1 MGPTIRIAPSLLA
14 ADFSYLAGSV
24 AAVAKDADWIHLDI
38 MDGRFV
44 PNITMGPLVVEA
56 VRKTTDLPL
65 DVHMMI
71 VEPERYLEA
80 FRLAGADS
88 LTVHYEACPH
98 LERVIAEIHETG
110 ALAGV
115 AINPAT
121 RVDALADI
129 WDELDLVLVMSVN
142 PGFGGQAFWPHA
154 VAKVAQA
161 KALRGDGDRPLIQ
174 VDGGINQQ
182 TAQLMKQAGADVL
195 VAGTAVFAADDPGL
209 AIRQLRES

>member
-1 MGPTIRIAPSLLA
+1 MAPVIRIAPSLLA

-24 AAVAKDADWIHLDI
+24 AAVAKEADWLHLDI

-71 VEPERYLEA
+71 VEPERYLAA
-80 FRLAGADS
+80 FRQAGADS

-98 LERVIAEIHETG
+98 LERVVAEIHQSG

-121 RVDALADI
+121 PVAVLEDI
-129 WDELDLVLVMSVN
+129 FEELDLVLVMSVN
-142 PGFGGQAFWPHA
+142 PGFGGQVFWPRA
-154 VAKVAQA
+154 VEKVARVRA
-161 KALRGDGDRPLIQ
+161 MRGNRERPLIQ
-174 VDGGINQQ
+174 VDGGINPA
-182 TAQLMKQAGADVL
+182 TARVMREAGADVL
-195 VAGTAVFAADDPGL
+195 VAGTAVFGSPDPGL
-209 AIRQLRES
+209 AIRQLREG

>member
-1 MGPTIRIAPSLLA
+1 VGPTIRIAPSLLA

-24 AAVAKDADWIHLDI
+24 AQVAKDADWIHLDI

-161 KALRGDGDRPLIQ
+161 KALRGDSDRPLIQ

>member
-1 MGPTIRIAPSLLA
+1 VGPTIRIAPSLLA

-24 AAVAKDADWIHLDI
+24 AAVAKDADWIHLDV